1 MEDIKR
7 RGPRHMANFI
17 KETIEVWQ
25 PHSSTDLTVED
36 AHAII
41 RNMTAFI
48 TLLAE
53 WEQAEMEGD
62 KPVETIREDQIPSNP
77 H

>member
-7 RGPRHMANFI
+7 RDPLHTANFI

-25 PHSSTDLTVED
+25 RHSTTDLTVED

-53 WEQAEMEGD
+53 WEQAVMEGD
-62 KPVETIREDQIPSNP
+62 KNKNP
-77 H
+77 IDESHR